1 MHIDDRIIRIEDK
14 IDSIKDGQER
24 QNAILAAQHES
35 LKDHMRRTE
44 LLEDAIKPLVKHDN
58 HTMAYIKLAIFL
70 ASIGAGIEGFLV
82 VLKFLKH

>member
-1 MHIDDRIIRIEDK
+1 MHVDDRIVRIEDK

-44 LLEDAIKPLVKHDN
+44 LLEEAIKPLVKHDN
-58 HTMAYIKLAIFL
+58 HTMAYIKLAVFVT
-70 ASIGAGIEGFLV
+70 SIGAGAEGFLA
-82 VLKFLKH
+82 LIKFLKH